1 MRALNKGWIGI
12 ALIVLFG
19 ASLFFFRGSSRYS
32 NLFNSDNIV
41 ASISGTPISRTVF
54 MRSLEMNIG
63 QFARMLGKDLSG
75 DEIKMFQIHQLVL
88 QDLISNAVFEN
99 EFNRIDYIIDDSVVA
114 NRTKKRFPNLYV
126 NNKINDD
133 ALNSFLSQQR
143 LKIEDL
149 VDIISYETR
158 GEVFDKLLFE
168 KKYPAIFQ
176 EKINRYDNQ
185 SRTIKSSKIPFNDII
200 LDNAEID
207 NLNKENSNIINF
219 FDENIDNY
227 MTSEKRDISFILIKK
242 ENLKEIFIPSENQI
256 FDYYNNNKKLF
267 LEPENRS
274 FKQFNFKSKDE
285 AEKFKTKVIGM
296 TNSEIV
302 NFASTNNIIFNEFE
316 SLNKNQVLDELA
328 NEIFSL
334 NKNEISEVVETTL
347 AHHIILLDNIIDE
360 KQLLLDDVSNEIKN
374 ILTNVQTDNYF
385 NELKTL
391 VDQQILDGFSI
402 QEIANSNDLSI
413 TNLNKIT
420 LGDDN
425 QDDQIKAII
434 QASFTQNKDF
444 ISDLNDLDES
454 TSFILNVNE
463 IYPSIPEKIDD
474 VFENV
479 KSDYLRSKKISLAEK
494 IYDQNTDNNDLDK
507 INSYFNISSEEI
519 NVKTNENSL
528 PTELIQK
535 IFNADLN
542 NVVIFSDKENVYFS
556 KIIEIKIP
564 SESTFLEDINLVSDL
579 KNGFGSEVIKTKN
592 ISINDELIIGI
603 LSQYK

>member
-185 SRTIKSSKIPFNDII
+185 SRTIKNSKISFNDII
-200 LDNAEID
+200 LDNVDID

-347 AHHIILLDNIIDE
+347 AHHIIILDNIIDE

-494 IYDQNTDNNDLDK
+494 YM
-507 INSYFNISSEEI
+507 
-519 NVKTNENSL
+519 
-528 PTELIQK
+528 
-535 IFNADLN
+535 
-542 NVVIFSDKENVYFS
+542 
-556 KIIEIKIP
+556 IKI
-564 SESTFLEDINLVSDL
+564 
-579 KNGFGSEVIKTKN
+579 
-592 ISINDELIIGI
+592 LIITI
-603 LSQYK
+603 

>member
-12 ALIVLFG
+12 ALVILFG
-19 ASLFFFRGSSRYS
+19 ASLFFFKGSSRYS

-185 SRTIKSSKIPFNDII
+185 SRTIKNSKISFNDII
-200 LDNAEID
+200 LDNVDID

-274 FKQFNFKSKDE
+274 FKQFNFKTKDE
-285 AEKFKTKVIGM
+285 ADKFKTQVIGM

-302 NFASTNNIIFNEFE
+302 NFASTNNIIFNEFKK
-316 SLNKNQVLDELA
+316 LNKNQVLDELA

-347 AHHIILLDNIIDE
+347 AH
-360 KQLLLDDVSNEIKN
+360 
-374 ILTNVQTDNYF
+374 
-385 NELKTL
+385 
-391 VDQQILDGFSI
+391 QQ
-402 QEIANSNDLSI
+402 
-413 TNLNKIT
+413 
-420 LGDDN
+420 
-425 QDDQIKAII
+425 
-434 QASFTQNKDF
+434 
-444 ISDLNDLDES
+444 
-454 TSFILNVNE
+454 
-463 IYPSIPEKIDD
+463 
-474 VFENV
+474 
-479 KSDYLRSKKISLAEK
+479 
-494 IYDQNTDNNDLDK
+494 
-507 INSYFNISSEEI
+507 
-519 NVKTNENSL
+519 
-528 PTELIQK
+528 
-535 IFNADLN
+535 
-542 NVVIFSDKENVYFS
+542 VY
-556 KIIEIKIP
+556 
-564 SESTFLEDINLVSDL
+564 
-579 KNGFGSEVIKTKN
+579 
-592 ISINDELIIGI
+592 
-603 LSQYK
+603 

>member
-12 ALIVLFG
+12 ALIILFG

-63 QFARMLGKDLSG
+63 QFAQMLGKDLSG

-114 NRTKKRFPNLYV
+114 KKTKNRFPNLYV
-126 NNKINDD
+126 DNKINDD
-133 ALNSFLSQQR
+133 VLNSFLSQQR

-158 GEVFDKLLFE
+158 GEIFDKLLFE
-168 KKYPAIFQ
+168 KRYPIQLQ
-176 EKINRYDNQ
+176 EKINRYNNQ
-185 SRTIKSSKIPFNDII
+185 SRTIENSKISLDDIK
-200 LDNAEID
+200 LNNID
-207 NLNKENSNIINF
+207 INNLNKDNSDIINF
-219 FDENIDNY
+219 FDQNINNY
-227 MTSEKRDISFILIKK
+227 MTGEKRDISFIIIDK
-242 ENLKEIFIPSENQI
+242 ENFRENFVPSENQI
-256 FDYYNNNKKLF
+256 FEYYNNNKKLF
-267 LEPENRS
+267 LKPENRS
-274 FKQFNFKSKDE
+274 FKQFNFKSRDE
-285 AEKFKTKVIGM
+285 AEKFKTEVISM
-296 TNSEIV
+296 TNSEII
-302 NFASTNNIIFNEFE
+302 NFATSNNIIFNEFE
-316 SLNKNQVLDELA
+316 NLNKNQVLDELA

-334 NKNEISEVVETTL
+334 NKNEISDVVETTL
-347 AHHIILLDNIIDE
+347 AQHIIVLDNIINE

-374 ILTNVQTDNYF
+374 ILTDIQLDNYF

-391 VDQQILDGFSI
+391 IDQQILDGFSI
-402 QEIANSNDLSI
+402 QEISNSNDLSI
-413 TNLNKIT
+413 ESLNQIT
-420 LGDDN
+420 LENDN
-425 QDDQIKAII
+425 QDDKIKAII

-444 ISDLNDLDES
+444 LSDLNDLDEN
-454 TSFILNVNE
+454 TSFILNVNK

-474 VFENV
+474 IFENV
-479 KSDYLRSKKISLAEK
+479 KKDYLISEKISLAED
-494 IYDQNTDNNDLDK
+494 IYNQNFDNNDLDK
-507 INSYFNISSEEI
+507 INSFFNISSEEI
-519 NVKTNENSL
+519 NVKTNGNSL
-528 PTELIQK
+528 PAGLIQK
-535 IFNADLN
+535 IFNTDLN

-556 KIIEIKIP
+556 KIIEINIP
-564 SESTFLEDINLVSDL
+564 DENTFMEDINLVSDL
-579 KNGFGSEVIKTKN
+579 KNGFGNEIIKTKN